1 MKNKNSI
8 LPELYLPKVLIFL
21 IFFGVGFFMKLLL
34 FYAKTAVAEL
44 KLPATSGILPGQ
56 ELFVEAGKRKYQI

>member
-1 MKNKNSI
+1 
-8 LPELYLPKVLIFL
+8 
-21 IFFGVGFFMKLLL
+21 MKLLL